1 MTAVVLAAAPVAAK
15 EAAAAE
21 VEKGGRSDNAE
32 KEKVEEILRN
42 YEQIINN
49 TNITILSTSNPVGGV
64 RTCLQNHRQIIS
76 PAHVFST
83 SKLESVNCSLQK
95 TIHHAV
101 LCPLPAK

>member
-15 EAAAAE
+15 EASAE